1 MRRQTVISASP
12 APFFH
17 KPVRAILLQSDGHS
31 MAHANR
37 ASREEIM
44 PAITEQP
51 GDTLVSRTARD
62 QHWTDL
68 LSPISRPVLPLVGVC
83 KSLLLSLASYLLAV
97 RIAGANT
104 FLVGL
109 FLICG
114 KSFIKYRKLVAF
126 GIKQA
131 LLKVYLLRLLMR

>member
-1 MRRQTVISASP
+1 
-12 APFFH
+12 
-17 KPVRAILLQSDGHS
+17 
-31 MAHANR
+31 
-37 ASREEIM
+37 M